1 MKKLSV
7 VMAVVLGLA
16 LVFSVAG
23 MAGQDV
29 LCKATGGAQLDLGG
43 EKGTFTFNA
52 IVYENNDAKGSALL
66 ISEYGKF
73 KFDIIRGV
81 CLDDNTVGFQG
92 KVISSTVEGIVGDTV
107 NFSVKDGGNSG
118 ADDLVKIFGSDSE
131 LEIQLL
137 GGNIVVR
144 SYVEE

>member
-16 LVFSVAG
+16 LVFSVVG

-29 LCKATGGAQLDLGG
+29 LCKATGGAQLDLEG
-43 EKGTFTFNA
+43 EKVTFTFNA
-52 IVYENNDAKGSALL
+52 IVYENEEAKGSALL
-66 ISEYGKF
+66 IGEVGKV
-73 KFDIIRGV
+73 KFDIISGL
-81 CLDDNTVGFQG
+81 CLFDNTVGFQG
-92 KVISSTVEGIVGDTV
+92 QVISSTDETIVGEIV
-107 NFSVKDGGNSG
+107 NFGVEDGGNSG
-118 ADDLVKIFGSDSE
+118 ADDLVYFPG
-131 LEIQLL
+131 LNIQLL